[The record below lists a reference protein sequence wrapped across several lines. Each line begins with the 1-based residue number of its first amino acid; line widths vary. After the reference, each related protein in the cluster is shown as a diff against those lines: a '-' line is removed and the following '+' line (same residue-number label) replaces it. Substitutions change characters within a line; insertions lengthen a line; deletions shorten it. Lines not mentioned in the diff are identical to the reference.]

1 LPERKKLLMACTCG
15 HAIEEHEDEIG
26 PCEGVNTLQDGKG
39 RREVQCECLGYE
51 EADDEEEE

>member
-1 LPERKKLLMACTCG
+1 VACTCG

-51 EADDEEEE
+51 KDEEEE